1 MDTITQFVLGAS
13 VAGVGLGPR
22 LGWRA
27 ILVGGVIATLP
38 DLDSLIPYDSPL
50 DKMTY
55 HRGFTHSLIVQTALS
70 PLIASGLIAFFKNRS
85 LSWLRCWLTVW
96 LCLITHSLLDSLTT
110 YGTQLFWPF
119 HVGSPVAFSSVF
131 IIDPLYTILLIIGII
146 GFLSL
151 ARKRLSK
158 AVKFCGVLLGLSTL
172 YLGLGMSAHLVVQS
186 RAMALPQLEGTKIHV
201 QPTPFNILYWQVLA
215 INDKQTFVGA
225 TSVLRTCPL
234 IDFKTYERFASP
246 FPLQSR
252 IPQDVKRFEWFTDGF
267 YSYRFTDNGIL
278 ISDLRI
284 GFAPTYPF
292 TFQFARKSE
301 GAYILHRAKRVRQ
314 SQRSLAYLQ
323 SLYHLAQKVPD
334 GC

>member
-13 VAGVGLGPR
+13 VAGVGLGSR
-22 LGWRA
+22 VGWKA
-27 ILVGGVIATLP
+27 IVIGGVIATLP
-38 DLDSLIPYDSPL
+38 DLDSFIPYDSPL

-55 HRGFTHSLIVQTALS
+55 HRGFTHSLIVQTAVS
-70 PLIASGLIAFFKNRS
+70 PLISAGLIAFFKNSS
-85 LSWLRCWLTVW
+85 LSWRRTWLTVW
-96 LCLITHSLLDSLTT
+96 LCLITHSFLDSLTT

-119 HVGSPVAFSSVF
+119 NMGSPLAFSSVF
-131 IIDPLYTILLIIGII
+131 IIDPFYTTLLIIGII
-146 GFLSL
+146 GFLIF

-158 AVKFCGVLLGLSTL
+158 AVKFCAVFLGLSTL
-172 YLGLGMSAHLVVQS
+172 YLGLGMGAHQIVHS

-225 TSVLRTCPL
+225 TSVLRTCPH
-234 IDFKTYERFASP
+234 IDFKTYERLASP
-246 FPLQSR
+246 FSFQPQ
-252 IPQDVKRFEWFTDGF
+252 IPKDVKRFEWFTDGF
-267 YSYRFTDNGIL
+267 YSYRFTDTGIL

-301 GAYILHRAKRVRQ
+301 GAYVLQKAKRVSQ
-314 SQRSLAYLQ
+314 SLRGLDYLQ